1 MGAGAIGLGV
11 HLLAS
16 SASAQTPGNVPGED
30 GGYLQWAIALGL
42 GVVVCATAF
51 LNPKR
56 SHMTEP
62 PQGSGLEARAEQGRQ
77 SHCE

>member
-1 MGAGAIGLGV
+1 MQWRPLLAAGVIGLGV

-30 GGYLQWAIALGL
+30 AGFLQWVIALGL
-42 GVVVCATAF
+42 CVVVCATAF

-56 SHMTEP
+56 SHMT
-62 PQGSGLEARAEQGRQ
+62 
-77 SHCE
+77 